1 MERMIGCCGID
12 CSRCDAFLAKKENYS
27 PEKRKAIAEKWAR
40 EYGGN
45 PKAEDIA
52 CDGCTSEG
60 EHFSHCK
67 ACEIRKCA
75 KGKGLET
82 CAPCGKYPCQKLSEF
97 WKHASPDAKANLD
110 ELKK

>member
-45 PKAEDIA
+45 QAN
-52 CDGCTSEG
+52 TS
-60 EHFSHCK
+60 
-67 ACEIRKCA
+67 ATARPA
-75 KGKGLET
+75 R
-82 CAPCGKYPCQKLSEF
+82 
-97 WKHASPDAKANLD
+97 
-110 ELKK
+110 